1 MDRNSKIY
9 VAGNG
14 LVGSAL
20 VRKLQSEGYHNF
32 VTVAKS
38 SVDLRNQEEVD
49 TYFKYTRPEY
59 VFLAAAKVGGINYN
73 KTVPAE
79 FIYDNLMI
87 QSNVIDTAYRYKVKK
102 LLFLG
107 SSCIYPKITEQ
118 PIKEEYLLS
127 GKLEPTN
134 EGYALA
140 KIAGLRMC
148 EYYTRQYGFNTI
160 SLMPANLYG
169 PNDNFNPDRCHVI
182 PGMITKY
189 YNAKVNNE
197 PGIVAWGDGSPK
209 REFLYC
215 DDLADACVF
224 LMNNYDSPDIINV
237 GSDIEI
243 TIKDLVKII
252 QNEIGYMGKVF
263 WDTSLPNGSPRRK
276 MDSSKLFGMGWK
288 PKVSFEE
295 GLARTIKWFKENKV

>member
-1 MDRNSKIY
+1 MDKNSKIY

-20 VRKLQSEGYHNF
+20 VRKLGNAGYHNL

-38 SVDLRNQEEVD
+38 SVDLRNQEAVD
-49 TYFKYTRPEY
+49 NYFKYTRPEY

-87 QSNVIDTAYRYKVKK
+87 QSNVIDTAYRYGVKK

-118 PIKEEYLLS
+118 PIKEEYLMS
-127 GKLEPTN
+127 SKLEPTN

-148 EYYTRQYGFNTI
+148 EYYTKQYGFNTI

-169 PNDNFNPDRCHVI
+169 PNDNFNPERCHVI

-189 YNAKVNNE
+189 YNAKLNND
-197 PGIVAWGDGSPK
+197 PSIIAWGDGSPK
-209 REFLYC
+209 REFLYS
-215 DDLADACVF
+215 DDLADACIF
-224 LMNNYDSPDIINV
+224 LMNNYNSPDIINV
-237 GSDIEI
+237 GSDVEI
-243 TIKDLVKII
+243 TIKDLVEII
-252 QNEIGYMGKVF
+252 KKEIGYRGKVL
-263 WDTSLPNGSPRRK
+263 WDISLPNGSPRRK
-276 MDSSKLFGMGWK
+276 MDSSKLFDMGWK

-295 GLARTIKWFKENKV
+295 GLSKTIKWFEENKV

>member
-1 MDRNSKIY
+1 MDKNSKIY

-20 VRKLQSEGYHNF
+20 VRKLRSEGYHNF

-87 QSNVIDTAYRYKVKK
+87 QSNVIDAAYRYKVKK

-118 PIKEEYLLS
+118 PIKEEYLMS